1 MSSKKVAHG
10 RDLFIID
17 NSISGWAGHRYL
29 EEWAE
34 IARAFNIATG
44 HFEIGSLLS
53 LDGKLQTPG
62 SES

>member
-17 NSISGWAGHRYL
+17 NSISGWTGRRYL

-34 IARAFNIATG
+34 TRSQMIP
-44 HFEIGSLLS
+44 LL
-53 LDGKLQTPG
+53 DRDQQ
-62 SES
+62 EAY